1 MEKSQLL
8 LERIDDYVL
17 GNLSGTELQDF
28 EARLQTDSD
37 LRYEVKQQQLIRK
50 ALSDKES
57 MGFRKLLMAIDE
69 KLTVDSET
77 PIIKM
82 TKDMST
88 SNKSSWKFLKI
99 ASVFVVLIGLTCA
112 IWFWPKNDINLF
124 NDYYTPYPAKDLTR
138 GENTK
143 SSTTDDKLL
152 TFYRKGKYD
161 QTISLLEDKL
171 KNNPSDERLK
181 IYLGNSYLNTD
192 QEEKALLLFETFG
205 NNSSYFYDAQ
215 WFAALTYI
223 KTNTP
228 EKAIPILTKLSENIN
243 LYRNKALEIL
253 NKLK

>member
-8 LERIDDYVL
+8 LEKIDDYVL

-37 LRYEVKQQQLIRK
+37 LRYEVEQQQLIRK

-57 MGFRKLLMAIDE
+57 MGFRKLLAAIDE
-69 KLTVDSET
+69 KVTADSKT
-77 PIIKM
+77 PTIKM
-82 TKDMST
+82 TKDLPASH
-88 SNKSSWKFLKI
+88 KSSWKFWKI

-112 IWFWPKNDINLF
+112 IWFWPKNDSNLF
-124 NDYYTPYPAKDLTR
+124 NDYYTPYPATDLTR
-138 GENTK
+138 GENVT
-143 SSTTDDKLL
+143 SSTTDAKLASY
-152 TFYRKGKYD
+152 YRKGKYD

-181 IYLGNSYLNTD
+181 LYLGNSYLNTD
-192 QEEKALLLFETFG
+192 QEEKALLLFETFE
-205 NNSSYFYDAQ
+205 NTSSYFYDAQ

-223 KTNTP
+223 KINSP
-228 EKAIPILTKLSENIN
+228 EKAMPILTTLSENIN